1 MRISQRGSLEV
12 ESCVFGKSES
22 PEVSQQAG
30 RYVFRTQIV
39 IKLSK
44 HSRAPLRPSLVPG
57 TQKAQALSLG
67 SLSSVGRMQVLHRK
81 VSVTRDAASSPLRNC
96 ETWGKGSLSVSLRV
110 AVCRALSCSLF
121 SRCDCPVLRP
131 VEPRGGGSTQT

>member
-1 MRISQRGSLEV
+1 M
-12 ESCVFGKSES
+12 
-22 PEVSQQAG
+22 
-30 RYVFRTQIV
+30 